1 MSLSESESFRAKI
14 QDRNQFVTTC
24 DGGDLGVPESPS
36 IWLFGIEPGWSLSDE
51 VAEAKGLGVSE
62 GILKDYSV
70 ELQLAWPFNRN
81 AFKLL
86 AAIEEIPISE
96 YRKFAKEK
104 RPFERDSKG
113 YFKGNLYPAALNKLT
128 TWHEDATYLTG
139 FNNKEDYQNWVKERR
154 FPIVESGIDVSRPKL
169 FIGTGLGHLEDFM
182 KVTKTKDFKTHS
194 FSVKGQSKRLI
205 WSTDGIVPIV
215 VLPHLSGGK
224 NGLNSHESIRIAA
237 EFIRNNF
244 PSLKRGKDS
253 VPC

>member
-154 FPIVESGIDVSRPKL
+154 FPIVESWIDVSRPKL

-215 VLPHLSGGK
+215 VLPNLSGGK